1 MENEIRNLIETF
13 FEKFTLPIESITIDI
28 SENKNISIKIKT
40 HDSALFIWS
49 HGKNL
54 EAFELVLKTMISRKQ
69 EEKIRLHIEINDYIN
84 SKDERLFSMIKEKIA
99 LLKKWNSDIKLSELN
114 AYERKKVHSFVAD
127 LKDDTIYTK
136 SIWEWVE
143 RRLYICKLSPKMTI
157 DIDWD
162 DI

>member
-1 MENEIRNLIETF
+1 MENEIKILIETF
-13 FEKFTLPIESITIDI
+13 FEKFTLPMESINIDI

-40 HDSALFIWS
+40 PDSALFIWS

-54 EAFELVLKTMISRKQ
+54 EAFELVLKTMLSRKQ

-84 SKDERLFSMIKEKIA
+84 SRDNRLFSMIKEKIA

-136 SIWEWVE
+136 SIWEWTE